1 MFHHVVSNTHQPS
14 AVLKY
19 SDANVN
25 VSNFQADNGLIFQAG
40 NGLSGENTTSGPSI
54 VQASSS
60 ETATDDFVIL
70 SKNVR
75 GLTNDDRLEEL
86 EAELSLV
93 KGWDIVVL
101 TETWRK
107 STNEYFETHQGNIH
121 IHLTVAVLPAEEG

>member
-1 MFHHVVSNTHQPS
+1 MVQSSN
-14 AVLKY
+14 
-19 SDANVN
+19 
-25 VSNFQADNGLIFQAG
+25 
-40 NGLSGENTTSGPSI
+40 
-54 VQASSS
+54 S
-60 ETATDDFVIL
+60 ERATDDFVIL

-107 STNEYFETHQGNIH
+107 STNEYFETLQGNIFMNCGCTAGRRRVGFVVH
-121 IHLTVAVLPAEEG
+121 KKWAASIQEFVAMNE